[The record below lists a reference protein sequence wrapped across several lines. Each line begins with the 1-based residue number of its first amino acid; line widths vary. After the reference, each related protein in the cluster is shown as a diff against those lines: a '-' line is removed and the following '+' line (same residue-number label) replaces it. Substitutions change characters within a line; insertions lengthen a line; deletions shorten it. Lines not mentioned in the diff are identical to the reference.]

1 MTYETK
7 FTKGQ
12 KVWMMRENKAVSL
25 EVFRVK
31 ISDSRYGINITY
43 EFEEK
48 GLPYGKMFPDTFE
61 MNESQLFSSKARAF
75 GFPMR
80 FEDIKIG
87 GTYHINF
94 IHDRFKSCNYVGN
107 GVPILFNPSGYPE
120 NTLEVLLENGELG
133 YFGPEDFK
141 YIISEPGPKL
151 DIPTKTLIIE
161 LARRKAAGEKI
172 EIF

>member
-1 MTYETK
+1 MSEANYDI
-7 FTKGQ
+7 
-12 KVWMMRENKAVSL
+12 RNKICQ
-25 EVFRVK
+25 RT
-31 ISDSRYGINITY
+31 GT
-43 EFEEK
+43 
-48 GLPYGKMFPDTFE
+48 
-61 MNESQLFSSKARAF
+61 F

-87 GTYHINF
+87 GTYHISF
-94 IHDRFKSCNYVGN
+94 TEGDESYNYIGA
-107 GVPILFNPSGYPE
+107 GVPVRLAPPYYP
-120 NTLEVLLENGELG
+120 NNSFEVLLEDGELG

-172 EIF
+172 EILR